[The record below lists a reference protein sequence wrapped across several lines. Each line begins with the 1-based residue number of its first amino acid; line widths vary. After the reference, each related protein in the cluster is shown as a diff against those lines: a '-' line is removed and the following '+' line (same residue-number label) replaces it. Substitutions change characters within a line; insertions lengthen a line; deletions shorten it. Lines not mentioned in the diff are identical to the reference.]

1 MNKTIKYTFLML
13 FLAFC
18 FIFGSMAGMNG
29 ILQFRERQLLTES
42 GRAIVESPVRAW
54 SGWKENEE
62 SENIYHDKSMLTE
75 EQIADVIECWNSRE
89 TEFIH
94 NPVEG
99 QISMEEAIQVG
110 EKWIAEMGVS
120 KGNEQGTDMLL
131 YSVKATLGVGEQKG
145 DTGKQLEP
153 YYSFWMVEFS
163 GQSRKIVM
171 YVNAVTGKVWR
182 AKVSLYDD
190 LPEKMPYENLCLF
203 VEMAGFT
210 ETDAESI
217 VVNKDGTQAVL
228 EMEDSLLYGLV
239 EYYYMTFSEKGYYDI
254 QENENNNGE
263 AVFDKG
269 YMEITY
275 EILPNYNSK

>member
-18 FIFGSMAGMNG
+18 FIFGSMAGMKG

-62 SENIYHDKSMLTE
+62 RENIYHDKSMLTE

-110 EKWIAEMGVS
+110 ENWIAEMGVS

-153 YYSFWMVEFS
+153 YYSFWTVEFS
-163 GQSRKIVM
+163 SQSRKIVM
-171 YVNAVTGKVWR
+171 CVNAVTGKVWR

-217 VVNKDGTQAVL
+217 VVNKDGTQAIL

-254 QENENNNGE
+254 QENGNNNGE